1 MINSNKNPQIKN
13 LMLLQKKSKA
23 RKEQG
28 VFIVEGIKIVM
39 ETSLERLEK
48 IYISESFSKIDEYRG
63 FLESLKYEIL
73 SDSIFAAVADTVTPQ
88 GILAIVKRNIYSVEK
103 IITDETKIAHI
114 LVLES
119 LQDPGNLGTIIRTAE
134 AAGVTGIIVN
144 DDTVDVYNPKVI
156 RSTMGAIYRVPIVYS
171 DNLGSDILKLKREGI
186 KVYAAHLKG
195 ENAYYEENYK
205 QGTAF
210 IIGNEGKGL
219 SQEIADLADCYVKI
233 PMCGE
238 VESLNAAVASSLLM
252 YETMIQRL
260 KG

>member
-1 MINSNKNPQIKN
+1 MINSNKNPQVKN
-13 LMLLQKKSKA
+13 LMLLQKKSKV

-39 ETSLERLEK
+39 ETSFERLEK

-73 SDSIFAAVADTVTPQ
+73 SDSIFATVADTVTPQ

-103 IITDETKIAHI
+103 IITDKTKIAHI

-119 LQDPGNLGTIIRTAE
+119 LQDPGNVGTIIRTAE

-144 DDTVDVYNPKVI
+144 DETVDIYNPKVI

-171 DNLGSDILKLKREGI
+171 DNLSDDILKLKREGI

-195 ENAYYEENYK
+195 ENAYYEENYR

-219 SQEIADLADCYVKI
+219 SKEIADLADCYVKI

-252 YETMIQRL
+252 YETMVQRL